1 MNPPVESPPAAAP
14 SLNRPPAA
22 PPPPPRPEPGEDA
35 SAQAL
40 ADALQASF
48 FIVRLIMIGLVLVFL
63 ASGFFT
69 VQPQQK
75 ALILRLGRP
84 VAEDES
90 ALLGPGAHWAFPYP
104 IDEVVRIPLGEV
116 QTVTSTVGWWKTTA
130 AQEAAGTEPPP
141 EPTLKPG
148 QDGYLL
154 TGDGGIV
161 HARATLRYRIAEPGL
176 RYTFDFSAAS
186 NAVQHALD
194 NALVWAAASSTIEIT
209 RDSTAFREKA
219 AARLQQLI
227 QDLKLGIVVDQL
239 AVEVK
244 PPRQLKADFDR
255 VLEAEVQRNTA
266 LTEAQQ
272 YANTVTNQALAQAN
286 ALLSLARAERKN
298 LVELVSAEAKRF
310 SELLPEYRK
319 NPRLFMDLRKA
330 EALQRLA
337 TNLAERIV
345 VQEAGPGQLRDIWL
359 QLSREPQAIKLP
371 EPPKTGH
378 AH

>member
-1 MNPPVESPPAAAP
+1 MNPPVQTPPP
-14 SLNRPPAA
+14 VGPVSNRPPS
-22 PPPPPRPEPGEDA
+22 PPPPPRPESGEDA

-40 ADALQASF
+40 ADALRASF
-48 FIVRLIMIGLVLVFL
+48 FIVRLIMIGLVVVFL
-63 ASGFFT
+63 ATGFFT

-90 ALLGPGAHWAFPYP
+90 ALLGPGAHWAFPSP

-116 QTVTSTVGWWKTTA
+116 QTVSSSVGWWKTTA

-141 EPTLKPG
+141 GPTLKPG

-186 NAVQHALD
+186 NVVQHALD
-194 NALVWAAASSTIEIT
+194 NALVWAAASSTIEIS
-209 RDSTAFREKA
+209 RDSTVFREKA

-227 QDLKLGIVVDQL
+227 QDQKLGIVVDQL
-239 AVEVK
+239 AVEVR

-266 LTEAQQ
+266 LTDAQQ

-286 ALLSLARAERKN
+286 ALLSLAQAERKN

-319 NPRLFMDLRKA
+319 NPGLFRDLRKA

-345 VQEAGPGQLRDIWL
+345 VQEPRAGQLRDIWL
-359 QLSREPQAIKLP
+359 QLSREPQPVKLP

-378 AH
+378 VH